1 MREIMPLVDVG
12 IDFHTGGA
20 ARANYPQ
27 LRCVL
32 GEDDTTDDLA
42 EAFAAPFTLHA
53 RLRSGSLRA
62 TAHALGKSIIV
73 YETGESL
80 RLDELGIEEAIAGTL
95 RVLHHLGMSA
105 TEAPAPARP
114 SIVCHRHRWLRAR
127 YAGLFRAMVKLGDF
141 VEKGQVYGSVS
152 DPYGLQSVRLESPM
166 SGYVIGFNYMPVV
179 NQGDALL
186 HLAVPV

>member
-1 MREIMPLVDVG
+1 
-12 IDFHTGGA
+12 
-20 ARANYPQ
+20 
-27 LRCVL
+27 VL
-32 GEDDTTDDLA
+32 GEDELTDDLA

-80 RLDELGIEEAIAGTL
+80 RLDEPGIEEAIAGTL

-105 TEAPAPARP
+105 TPGPVPARP
-114 SIVCHRHRWLRAR
+114 SIVCRRHRWLRAR
-127 YAGLFRAMVKLGDF
+127 YAGLFRAWVKLGDY

-152 DPYGLQSVRLESPM
+152 DPYGLQSVRLESPVN
-166 SGYVIGFNYMPVV
+166 GYVIGFNNMPVV

-186 HLAVPV
+186 HLACGS